1 MVLELRRKWEKR
13 GELGKE
19 NRKRQIDAGRLWN
32 GIKEE
37 YFLKRGIIGI
47 LKGQEGSI

>member
-1 MVLELRRKWEKR
+1 MVLESRRKWEKR

-37 YFLKRGIIGI
+37 YILKRGITGT
-47 LKGQEGSI
+47 LKG